1 MARPKLAILYLSMF
15 GSLDFGTIVIV
26 FIVLVISI
34 TLHEAMH
41 AFTGYWLGDDTAKR
55 EGRITL
61 NPIKHVDPVMTLLL
75 PMVTL
80 VLFQTPIL
88 AAKPVPFNPNR
99 VKYDELGAAM
109 IGAVGPFTNLLLAAA
124 GAGIINLFQ
133 GSLGIDLLRILV
145 IFVIINVGLFIFNM
159 IPIPPLDGSRVLY
172 AFAPESVQEVM
183 ARLEQ
188 YGIFIIFGLILLVP
202 AFGDL
207 LSHLNSVV
215 VDFLLSGSRA
225 TGIL

>member
-1 MARPKLAILYLSMF
+1 MF
-15 GSLDFGTIVIV
+15 SNLDFTTIVIV

-41 AFTGYWLGDDTAKR
+41 AFTSYWLGDDTAER

-80 VLFQTPIL
+80 LLFQTPVL
-88 AAKPVPFNPNR
+88 AAKPVPFNPDR
-99 VKYDELGAAM
+99 VKWGEFGAAL

-133 GSLGIDLLRILV
+133 GALGVDLLRILV
-145 IFVIINVGLFIFNM
+145 IFVIINVGLFVFNM
-159 IPIPPLDGSRVLY
+159 LPIPPLDGSRIVY
-172 AFAPESVQEVM
+172 AVAPEPVQRLM
-183 ARLEQ
+183 ANLEQ
-188 YGIFIIFGLILLVP
+188 FGIFIIFGLILAVP
-202 AFGDL
+202 AFGQL
-207 LSHLNSVV
+207 LSGLNRSVTE
-215 VDFLLSGSRA
+215 FLLSGGGL

>member
-1 MARPKLAILYLSMF
+1 MF
-15 GSLDFGTIVIV
+15 SSLDISTIIIV
-26 FIVLVISI
+26 FVVLVISI

-41 AFTGYWLGDDTAKR
+41 AFTSYWLGDDTAER

-80 VLFQTPIL
+80 LLFQTPIL

-99 VKYDELGAAM
+99 VKFDEFGAAL
-109 IGAVGPFTNLLLAAA
+109 IGAIGPFTNLILAAA

-133 GSLGIDLLRILV
+133 GSLGIDMLRILV
-145 IFVIINVGLFIFNM
+145 IFVVINVGLFVFNM

-172 AFAPESVQEVM
+172 AFAPEPVQRVL
-183 ARLEQ
+183 ASLEQ
-188 YGIFIIFGLILLVP
+188 YGIFIIFGLILAVP
-202 AFGDL
+202 AFGNF

-215 VDFLLSGSRA
+215 TEFLLSGGL
-225 TGIL
+225 TGII